1 MRGLI
6 AGIACVLS
14 LSAGAESMGT
24 CGGRS
29 SQAGGVAI
37 TWHTGPVDDGD
48 ALDAWCRGV
57 GAPLLTSPAPP
68 AAATPPAL
76 NELVV
81 LTWNAHVDGG
91 RLPDLIADLRA
102 GRLTAGQ
109 PVQHFVLLLQELY
122 RVGPEVPAFS
132 LDARSAFAIQGSDP
146 RAPDASD
153 YSKSSGLAMFYV
165 PSMRNGAARLEDRGN
180 AIVSTEP
187 LLEPLALELPLERQR
202 RVAVGA
208 SVQVRTSRGTEQL
221 HFLNAHLEPLSSRS
235 SLWLFRN
242 PRRRQIAALLAL
254 LRSSRF
260 DSTGTVG
267 TVLGGDFN
275 TIQRGVEEDAYLHA
289 RAWSRGLGAED
300 PRATHFMGRID
311 YVFARIATDWMAI
324 TTRVDKKYGSDHHPV
339 LARFQRVAGTRNMW

>member
-1 MRGLI
+1 M
-6 AGIACVLS
+6 LS

-24 CGGRS
+24 CAARS
-29 SQAGGVAI
+29 SRVSGVAV
-37 TWHTGPVDDGD
+37 TWQTGPLEDVE
-48 ALDAWCRGV
+48 ALDEWCRGV
-57 GAPLLTSPAPP
+57 GAPLLASPAPRP
-68 AAATPPAL
+68 VVPPPPF

-81 LTWNAHVDGG
+81 LTWNAHLDEG
-91 RLPDLIADLRA
+91 RLPDLITDLRA
-102 GRLTAGQ
+102 GRLTDGR
-109 PVQHFVLLLQELY
+109 PIQHFVLLLQELY
-122 RVGPEVPAFS
+122 RVGPEVPAFA
-132 LDARSAFAIQGSDP
+132 LDARSAFAIQGRDP

-153 YSKSSGLAMFYV
+153 YSKSLGLAMFYV
-165 PSMRNGAARLEDRGN
+165 PSMRNGATRLEDRGN

-208 SVQVRTSRGTEQL
+208 SVQVRTSRGTERL

-242 PRRRQIAALLAL
+242 PRRRQIGALLEF
-254 LRSSRF
+254 LRASRF
-260 DSTGTVG
+260 HSTGTVG

-275 TIQRGVEEDAYLHA
+275 TIQGGVEEDAYLHA
-289 RAWSRGLGAED
+289 RAWSRGLAAED

-311 YVFARIATDWMAI
+311 YLFARMATDWMAT
-324 TTRVDKKYGSDHHPV
+324 TTRVDEKYGSDHHPV